1 MKEIM
6 MKDLV
11 GTFAEDK
18 DKAREIRLNN
28 ISPSIKEGEEVILDF
43 EGITS
48 ATQSFIHALISE
60 LIRTYGSE
68 IFDILIFKNC
78 SENVKKI
85 IEMVADYMAESLS

>member
-1 MKEIM
+1 MKVIM

-18 DKAREIRLNN
+18 DKAREIRLNT
-28 ISPSIKEGEEVILDF
+28 ISPSVKDGEELILDF
-43 EGITS
+43 DGITS

-68 IFDILIFKNC
+68 IFDIVLFKNC
-78 SENVKKI
+78 SENVRKV
-85 IEMVADYMAESLS
+85 IEMVADYMAESI